1 MPEKISL
8 VFSASPGSVLL
19 QTIGGQQKKI
29 RVWKIYTFFLNY
41 AKIMCQKNGNEQ
53 VQCLYCCNIDQNDT
67 NMQLVIT
74 YVVNDIIWSL
84 IFTNYAV

>member
-1 MPEKISL
+1 M
-8 VFSASPGSVLL
+8 FSAPSGSALS
-19 QTIGGQQKKI
+19 QIIGGQQKI
-29 RVWKIYTFFLNY
+29 NWVWKIYTFFLNY